1 MSHIRVWTYKV
12 RVPRSKRGRQ
22 ALGGALLVGGA
33 FWWLP
38 VLGLWMVPAGLAVL
52 SVDSPKV
59 RRFRRRNEVR
69 SLRWWRA
76 RQERLRA
83 RAAANGC
90 PDKEKG
96 PGRSGPEVG

>member
-1 MSHIRVWTYKV
+1 MSHIKVGSYKV

-22 ALGGALLVGGA
+22 ALGGALVAGGV
-33 FWWLP
+33 FSFLP
-38 VLGLWMVPAGLAVL
+38 LLGIWMLPAGLAVL

-69 SLRWWRA
+69 SLRWWNA
-76 RQERLRA
+76 RQERI
-83 RAAANGC
+83 RAARQAR
-90 PDKEKG
+90 KEKG

>member
-1 MSHIRVWTYKV
+1 MSHIKVGSYKV
-12 RVPRSKRGRQ
+12 RIPRSKRGRQ

-59 RRFRRRNEVR
+59 RRFRRRSEVR
-69 SLRWWRA
+69 SVRGWKERQEKA
-76 RQERLRA
+76 RQRRTERA
-83 RAAANGC
+83 GQAG
-90 PDKEKG
+90 D
-96 PGRSGPEVG
+96 V

>member
-1 MSHIRVWTYKV
+1 MSHIKVGSYKV

-69 SLRWWRA
+69 SLRWWRE
-76 RQERLRA
+76 RQEKARKRRA
-83 RAAANGC
+83 ERAGQTG
-90 PDKEKG
+90 K
-96 PGRSGPEVG
+96 V

>member
-1 MSHIRVWTYKV
+1 MSHIKVGSYKV
-12 RVPRSKRGRQ
+12 RIPRSKRGRQ

-69 SLRWWRA
+69 SLRWWKERQEKA
-76 RQERLRA
+76 RQRRAERA
-83 RAAANGC
+83 GQTG
-90 PDKEKG
+90 K
-96 PGRSGPEVG
+96 V